1 LRTSISELAPGLS
14 NNGMNERILGCYE
27 GTDRGALILIFGA
40 THGNE
45 SAGVE
50 AIREIFRLLEQ
61 EPARNPSFRFAG
73 KLLGIVGN
81 KQARIQQKRYLDR
94 DLNRMWTQTELNRVE
109 QIPAGERRGEDREM
123 AEILAIIH
131 QELRDYQPEALVLLD
146 LHTTSAQG
154 GIFCIPTDDAPS
166 LRLAKALHA
175 PVILGMLD
183 GIEGTLLHFVADN
196 LFALNGFP
204 KFAVGVAF
212 ESGQHDDPLSI
223 NRAIAAIVHMLRAA
237 GCIREED
244 VDTRHEAILS
254 AYARDLPKVT
264 RLRYVHHLRQGDGFR
279 MRPGYVNFSRVVEG
293 EHLADDAK
301 GAVRAPQNGLLLM
314 PLYQAQGSDGFF
326 LVEEVE

>member
-1 LRTSISELAPGLS
+1 
-14 NNGMNERILGCYE
+14 MNERILGCYE
-27 GTDRGALILIFGA
+27 GADRGALILIFGA

-61 EPARNPSFRFAG
+61 EPAHNPSFRFAG

-81 KQARIQQKRYLDR
+81 KQARMLQKRFLNR
-94 DLNRMWTQTELNRVE
+94 DLNRMWTQTELHRVE
-109 QIPAGERRGEDREM
+109 QIPAGERRDEDREL

-131 QELRDYQPEALVLLD
+131 QELRAYQPEALVLLD

-166 LRLAKALHA
+166 LRLAKSLHA

-183 GIEGTLLHFVADN
+183 GIEGTLLHFVAGN

-212 ESGQHDDPLSI
+212 ESGQHDDPLSV
-223 NRAIAAIVHMLRAA
+223 NRAIAAIVHLLRAA

-264 RLRYVHHLRQGDGFR
+264 RLRYVHHLREGDGFR
-279 MRPGYVNFSRVVEG
+279 MHPGYENFSKVAKG
-293 EHLADDAK
+293 EHLADDVT
-301 GAVRAPQNGLLLM
+301 GAVRAPEDGLLLM

-326 LVEEVE
+326 LVEPLE